1 MIQRR
6 IDKASTASRIL
17 IKSSL
22 YHLKLSNFSFLAQ
35 FQGPLCDLL
44 FLSFLQGR
52 CTNFTVL
59 SPSCTHASC
68 SPKLC
73 LPSNRDCLHLTK
85 PSCSSRIVIQ
95 PSGECFGISQGS
107 CGPKIC
113 LKAGQECLPVTPTL
127 CSKAC
132 PPSQKCFTLDCSQSS
147 CPNRCTQA
155 PSRMLP
161 LLPPHTR
168 QSVETLCQTY
178 PCRPSSKEPK
188 F

>member
-1 MIQRR
+1 M
-6 IDKASTASRIL
+6 
-17 IKSSL
+17 KSSL
-22 YHLKLSNFSFLAQ
+22 YHLKLGNFSFLAQ

-85 PSCSSRIVIQ
+85 PSCSSRIVLQ
-95 PSGECFGISQGS
+95 PSGECFGISQGP

-113 LKAGQECLPVTPTL
+113 LKAGQECLPVAPTL
-127 CSKAC
+127 CSKVC

-147 CPNRCTQA
+147 CPNRCTPA